1 MSEAAANRM
10 VPQGAI
16 IGAAALIAFSLLAAG
31 VGRLTGMGAVHT
43 DHLSAV
49 RTLSFR
55 FEDRTDGGIAV
66 IAPETG
72 ATIGVVPAGTD
83 GFVRTVLRSLAF
95 DRQRHGVGAGPAFIV
110 ATWSDGRS
118 TIDDP
123 TTGRRVDLAA
133 FGDANMKA
141 FEHLVAMRGAK
152 P

>member
-10 VPQGAI
+10 VPKGAVA
-16 IGAAALIAFSLLAAG
+16 GAAVLIGFSLVAASL
-31 VGRLTGMGAVHT
+31 GRLTGVG
-43 DHLSAV
+43 
-49 RTLSFR
+49 TLRADYASTVQTESFR
-55 FEDRTDGGIAV
+55 FEDRTDGGISV

-95 DRQRHGVGAGPAFIV
+95 DRQRHGVGAGPAFII
-110 ATWSDGRS
+110 AKWADGHS

-123 TTGRRVDLAA
+123 STGRRVDLAA
-133 FGDANMKA
+133 FGAVNMQA
-141 FEHLVAMRGAK
+141 FEHLVAMRGDK